1 MSEEQAGM
9 NPQPEDTWSL
19 LEAHY
24 KNGRPL
30 VGRIVELIGEHL
42 IVDINGIQGTIEHA
56 TLGITWRVADLTVDE
71 QQLPEETLVYR
82 RLEALRGQEILVR
95 VLAVDRDL
103 HILALSQQIVSNA
116 NDVPEQYPL
125 RQQLIERLR
134 LRQQLL
140 EHLRPGDIC
149 TAKVTSIYGHHIR
162 VDVNGVEG
170 IVLPQHIT
178 MQQRLVDPWKV
189 VQPGQTIKVMI
200 LEKDNDHLTLSL
212 TYAQRCDAVLSR
224 LAPGATCQASISA
237 LADEGIYVDLDG
249 ALALVP
255 VDQIVSG
262 YITHPADLYHRG
274 QKVTVQIQEIT
285 ADKRVT
291 ASLLKAD

>member
-9 NPQPEDTWSL
+9 NPRPEDTWSL

-30 VGRIVELIGEHL
+30 VGRIVELVGEHL
-42 IVDINGIQGTIEHA
+42 IVDINGIQGTIEYA
-56 TLGITWRVADLTVDE
+56 TLGITWHVADLTVDE

-95 VLAVDRDL
+95 VLAVDREL
-103 HILALSQQIVSNA
+103 HILALSQQIVSNPS
-116 NDVPEQYPL
+116 DIPEHSA
-125 RQQLIERLR
+125 

-140 EHLRPGDIC
+140 ERIRLREQRLGRLRPGDIC
-149 TAKVTSIYGHHIR
+149 AAKVTSIYGHHIR
-162 VDVNGVEG
+162 VDVDGVEG
-170 IVLPQHIT
+170 IVSPQHISA
-178 MQQRLVDPWKV
+178 QQRLIDPWKV
-189 VQPGQTIKVMI
+189 VHPGQIIKVMI
-200 LEKDNDHLTLSL
+200 LEKDNDHLMLSL
-212 TYAQRCDAVLSR
+212 IYAQRRDAALSK
-224 LAPGATCQASISA
+224 LVPGTTCQASISA
-237 LADEGIYVDLDG
+237 LADEGIYVDLG
-249 ALALVP
+249 GVLALVP
-255 VDQIVSG
+255 VNQIVSG

-274 QKVTVQIQEIT
+274 QTVLVQIQEIT